1 MLELKLADGTST
13 LAAAGGFRYGGELI
27 GAIVV
32 ARPVRSISASTL
44 VQGRRVV
51 PPLLLAVAAAA
62 LVALLL
68 SRRITR
74 PVQELT
80 EASEQIARGDYDV
93 QLTSKGPDELGQL
106 ALRFEQMARQLK
118 EASEHE
124 RNFLMRISHELRT
137 PLTAIQG
144 HVQAIA
150 DGVIEGEEEQQ
161 ASLEIVLAEAGRLQR
176 LIGDLLDLARLE
188 TRKFS
193 LNVEEVDLVEVCE
206 SAAGAQREEARGR
219 HVKLHVRAEAK
230 PVVVGDGDRILQIVT
245 NLVTNALHA
254 TPADGDVA
262 VDVALA
268 RRHGAG
274 RRERH
279 GPGHPRGGAASIL
292 RPFVTSD
299 VRHGIGLG
307 LPVASE
313 LAIAMGGTIVVGDR
327 AGRRRGVHA
336 APAAGADR
344 PRSGNRAAAAR
355 ASRRPSSS
363 PSRRPAPPGR
373 ARERSAPRR
382 ARLLGLRVADLGDG
396 LLELVNQRRRDGAAD
411 LVVDRGGNRDEQ
423 RGDRQHDADVFDR
436 ALTPFGVQDPRGP
449 EPRHEEGH
457 WGELLRSARRRRAI
471 DVRAAWTRVVCTGG
485 DRPPF
490 GSASRRSSAEPL
502 ADHLKPRAPGRRKT
516 TWW

>member
-1 MLELKLADGTST
+1 MPLLSLRTRLVALFLVSLATAAFLFAAVAVRQFSQEERSRARSELTRQALNTVKLINELAEQRLRNAGGAPQDFTSRLGDITAARVFFVGRSGLQPPIEARFRDAPKGTEARLDWTLLGKTGKQQRAQVLDLKLADGTST
-13 LAAAGGFRYGGELI
+13 LAAAAGFRYGGQLI
-27 GAIVV
+27 GAIIF

-80 EASEQIARGDYDV
+80 AASERVARGDYDV
-93 QLTSKGPDELGQL
+93 HLSSKGPDELGQL

-150 DGVIEGEEEQQ
+150 DGVIDGEEEQA

-188 TRKFS
+188 TRRFS
-193 LNVEEVDLVEVCE
+193 LNVEEVDLLDVCE

-219 HVKLHVRAEAK
+219 HLKLHVQAQAK

-245 NLVTNALHA
+245 NLITNALQA
-254 TPADGDVA
+254 TPADGHVA
-262 VDVALA
+262 VDVGI
-268 RRHGAG
+268 RKGAG
-274 RRERH
+274 EVVVSDT
-279 GPGHPRGGAASIL
+279 GPGIPEEERASIL
-292 RPFVTSD
+292 RPFVTGD
-299 VRHGIGLG
+299 HRHGVGLG

-313 LAIAMGGTIVVGDR
+313 LAQAMGGTIVVGER
-327 AGRRRGVHA
+327 PGGGA
-336 APAAGADR
+336 AFTLRLPLAVESATGAD
-344 PRSGNRAAAAR
+344 
-355 ASRRPSSS
+355 
-363 PSRRPAPPGR
+363 
-373 ARERSAPRR
+373 
-382 ARLLGLRVADLGDG
+382 
-396 LLELVNQRRRDGAAD
+396 
-411 LVVDRGGNRDEQ
+411 
-423 RGDRQHDADVFDR
+423 
-436 ALTPFGVQDPRGP
+436 
-449 EPRHEEGH
+449 
-457 WGELLRSARRRRAI
+457 SARR
-471 DVRAAWTRVVCTGG
+471 DAASELV
-485 DRPPF
+485 
-490 GSASRRSSAEPL
+490 AE
-502 ADHLKPRAPGRRKT
+502 
-516 TWW
+516 